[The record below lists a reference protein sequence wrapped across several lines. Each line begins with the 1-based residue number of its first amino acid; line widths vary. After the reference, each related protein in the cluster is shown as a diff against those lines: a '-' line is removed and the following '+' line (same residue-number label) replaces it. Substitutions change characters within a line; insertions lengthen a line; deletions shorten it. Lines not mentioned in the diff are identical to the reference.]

1 MAKRHQPRSGSL
13 QFWPRVRAQR
23 IYSNIKS
30 WLNNTNNKPLAFAG
44 YKVGMT
50 HIQDSKPGKKGIE
63 ITTTTPVTIIECPPL
78 KPLSLRFYK
87 KTAYGSQAITQIF
100 SKNLNKELSKKISLP
115 KKTKEEIP
123 KEYDFLKLVVYT
135 QPNLTGIGKKKP
147 EIFEIPLGGDLEYA
161 KSLLE
166 KEITIE
172 DVFNAGEYTDIHAIT
187 KGHGFTGP
195 VKRFGIA
202 LKSHKSEK
210 KRRSAGNLGPFTP
223 RKTSWR
229 VPQHGQH
236 GYHKRTEYNKLILKI
251 GENPEEVNQKGG
263 IKQYGL
269 VKNKYMLI
277 KGSVSGPAKR
287 LIIFTN
293 TIRDKKSEQPLNIKS
308 ISIESKQ

>member
-1 MAKRHQPRSGSL
+1 
-13 QFWPRVRAQR
+13 
-23 IYSNIKS
+23 
-30 WLNNTNNKPLAFAG
+30 
-44 YKVGMT
+44 MT
-50 HIQDSKPGKKGIE
+50 HIQTIKTGKKGVE
-63 ITTTTPVTIIECPPL
+63 IVTTIPVTIIECPPL
-78 KPLSLRFYK
+78 KPLALRFYQNSP
-87 KTAYGSQAITQIF
+87 YGAKVISQIF

-123 KEYDFLKLVVYT
+123 KNYDFLKLMAYT

-166 KEITIE
+166 KDIDLS
-172 DVFNAGEYTDIHAIT
+172 DVFENGTYTDVHGIT
-187 KGHGFTGP
+187 KGYGFTGP

-236 GYHKRTEYNKLILKI
+236 GFHKRTEYNKLILKI
-251 GENPEEVNQKGG
+251 GENPEDVNQNGG
-263 IKQYGL
+263 IKRYGL

-287 LIIFTN
+287 LIIFSN
-293 TIRDKKSEQPLNIKS
+293 TIREKKAEQPIEIKY
-308 ISIESKQ
+308 ISTESKQ